1 MSRFYVTT
9 PIYYINDVPH
19 LGTAYTTIAA
29 DVLCRYHRMRG
40 HESRFLTGT
49 DEHGEKVQEAALAR
63 GMAPAAFADEVSA
76 TFRDAWPKL
85 GCAPD
90 DFIRTTEPRH
100 ARWVQD
106 LWKRIADKG
115 EIYLGHYD
123 GLYCVRCEAYYT
135 EKELE
140 QPGNICPIHKHP
152 VVSKKEPSY
161 FFRLSAYRDKLLDFY
176 EKHPDFVKPE
186 GRFNEIKAFV
196 SSELHDLSVSRTSF
210 DWGIHVPGDDKHVM
224 YVWFDALSN
233 YYSALTAPE
242 DNTRFWPHVVHV
254 MGKDI
259 LRFHAC
265 YWPAFMLAGGYEPP
279 QTEMAHGFLSYCGQ
293 KMSKSLRNTISPTAL
308 AEAVSAA
315 SAWGSGS
322 PDGALPPKLPIGADV
337 VRYTLMRA
345 IAFGQDGDFAIADL
359 IQRYHSELG
368 NQLGNLL
375 NRVLPFA
382 EAVPDKGAQTPL
394 EDKIA
399 AEYPAKAQA
408 AAEAFDALNPTVA
421 LGHIWSILAL
431 ANDYI
436 DKSAPWKAK
445 KEDPARLGTI
455 VATAVEL
462 LEAVSVMIYPVMPNV
477 AAAMREQLG
486 LAALVGEIG
495 NDRWPFQ
502 LPERAPGGKL
512 SKGSPIFPRFEKE
525 KEAELLAQ
533 FSPPKEEVPAE
544 AASPAAPPV
553 PDKAAVP
560 APAPSG
566 PVSAAAAGAES
577 ATPAAPR
584 EAKATIQYDDFAKME
599 LRVGLVLSAERVKKK
614 DKLLDLRVDVG
625 DPAPRRIIAGIA
637 KSYSPEQ
644 ITGKRV
650 VVLCNLAPREVV
662 KGLVSEGM
670 LLAGGDGDVLKV
682 ATLDGDLP
690 PGSGV
695 K

>member
-49 DEHGEKVQEAALAR
+49 DEHGEKVQESAVAQ
-63 GMAPAAFADEVSA
+63 GKAPPAYADEVSA
-76 TFRDAWPKL
+76 KFREAWPKL
-85 GCAPD
+85 ACSPD

-100 ARWVQD
+100 AKWVQD

-115 EIYLGHYD
+115 DIYLGHYD

-140 QPGNICPIHKHP
+140 QPNNLCPIHKHP
-152 VVSKKEPSY
+152 VVSKKEDSY
-161 FFRLSAYRDKLLDFY
+161 FFRLSAYRDRLLDFF
-176 EKHPDFVKPE
+176 EKNPGFVKPE
-186 GRFNEIKAFV
+186 GRFNEIKTFV
-196 SSELHDLSVSRTSF
+196 SQELRDLSVSRTTF
-210 DWGIHVPGDDKHVM
+210 DWGIKVPGDEKHVM

-242 DNTRFWPHVVHV
+242 DNTRYWDSVVHV

-265 YWPAFMLAGGYEPP
+265 YWPAFLLAAGYEPP
-279 QTEMAHGFLSYCGQ
+279 RMEIAHGFLSYCGQ

-308 AEAVSAA
+308 AEAI
-315 SAWGSGS
+315 S
-322 PDGALPPKLPIGADV
+322 PTIGADV

-359 IQRYHSELG
+359 LQRYSSELG

-382 EAVPDKGAQTPL
+382 ETVPEKAAATPL
-394 EDKIA
+394 EEKLA
-399 AEYPAKAQA
+399 ATYPALAQA
-408 AAEAFDALNPTVA
+408 AAEAFDAFNPTGA

-436 DKSAPWKAK
+436 DKAAPWAAK
-445 KEDPARLGTI
+445 KNDPARLGTI

-486 LAALVGEIG
+486 LPALVGEIG

-502 LPERAPGGKL
+502 LPKRAAFEKL
-512 SKGSPIFPRFEKE
+512 HRGTPIFPRFEKE
-525 KEAELLAQ
+525 KEAELLAA
-533 FSPPKEEVPAE
+533 FSPPKEEAPPE
-544 AASPAAPPV
+544 PPKAAAVESAKVESAPAA
-553 PDKAAVP
+553 
-560 APAPSG
+560 
-566 PVSAAAAGAES
+566 
-577 ATPAAPR
+577 PAAPR

-599 LRVGLVLSAERVKKK
+599 LRVGHVVSAERVKKK

-625 DPAPRRIIAGIA
+625 DEAPRRIIAGIA
-637 KSYSPEQ
+637 KSYAPEQ
-644 ITGKRV
+644 IVGKRV

-662 KGLVSEGM
+662 KGLISEGM

-682 ATLDGDLP
+682 ATLDGELP
-690 PGSGV
+690 PGSSV

>member
-1 MSRFYVTT
+1 MTSRFYVTT

-49 DEHGEKVQEAALAR
+49 DEHGEKVQESATQR
-63 GMAPAAFADEVSA
+63 GMAPQAYADEISVR
-76 TFRDAWPKL
+76 FREAWPKL
-85 GCAPD
+85 ACAPD

-100 ARWVQD
+100 KQWVQD

-115 EIYLGHYD
+115 DIYLGHYE

-140 QPGNICPIHKHP
+140 QPGNVCPIHKHP
-152 VVSKKEPSY
+152 VKLMKEPSY
-161 FFRLSAYRDKLLDFY
+161 FFRLASYQEKLLDFY

-186 GRFNEIKAFV
+186 VRYNELKSFV
-196 SSELHDLSVSRTSF
+196 AGGLTDLSVSRASF
-210 DWGIHVPGDDKHVM
+210 DWGIPVPGDDKHVM

-242 DNTRFWPHVVHV
+242 DNTRYWPSVVHV

-265 YWPAFMLAGGYEPP
+265 YWPAFLMAAGLEPP
-279 QTEMAHGFLSYCGQ
+279 AAEFVHGFLTYCGQ

-308 AEAVSAA
+308 ADAI
-315 SAWGSGS
+315 S
-322 PDGALPPKLPIGADV
+322 PVIGADV

-359 IQRYHSELG
+359 MQRYSSELG

-382 EAVPDKGAQTPL
+382 ESVPEKAQNTPL
-394 EDKIA
+394 EEKLL
-399 AEYPAKAQA
+399 AEYPAKAKA
-408 AAEAFDALNPTVA
+408 AAEAFDAHNPTAA
-421 LGHIWSILAL
+421 LGHVWSILGL

-436 DKSAPWKAK
+436 DKAAPWQAK
-445 KEDPARLGTI
+445 KNDPVRLGTI

-462 LEAVSVMIYPVMPNV
+462 LEAVSVMIWPVMPNV

-486 LAALVGEIG
+486 LAPLAGEVGL
-495 NDRWPFQ
+495 DRWPFS
-502 LPERAPGGKL
+502 LPARAPGGKL
-512 SKGSPIFPRFEKE
+512 SRGTPIFPRFEKE
-525 KEAELLAQ
+525 KEAELLAK
-533 FSPPKEEVPAE
+533 FSPPKEEVAAPAAE
-544 AASPAAPPV
+544 AKPAAAEPA
-553 PDKAAVP
+553 KAP
-560 APAPSG
+560 SAPAPE
-566 PVSAAAAGAES
+566 AATAQS
-577 ATPAAPR
+577 PAAPR
-584 EAKATIQYDDFAKME
+584 EAKPVIQYDDFAKME

-614 DKLLDLRVDVG
+614 DRLLDLRVDVG
-625 DPAPRRIIAGIA
+625 DAAPRRIVAGIA

-644 ITGKRV
+644 IIGKRV

-662 KGLVSEGM
+662 KGLTSEGM
-670 LLAGGDGDVLKV
+670 LLAGSEGDDLKV

-690 PGSGV
+690 PGAGV

>member
-49 DEHGEKVQEAALAR
+49 DEHGEKVQESATAR
-63 GMAPAAFADEVSA
+63 GMAPPAYADEVSA
-76 TFRDAWPKL
+76 KFREAWPKL
-85 GCAPD
+85 ACAPD

-100 ARWVQD
+100 ARWAQD

-115 EIYLGHYD
+115 DIYLGHYD

-140 QPGNICPIHKHP
+140 QPGNLCPIHKHP
-152 VVSKKEPSY
+152 AVSKKEDSY
-161 FFRLSAYRDKLLDFY
+161 FFRLSAYKDRLLEFY
-176 EKHPDFVKPE
+176 KQNPGFVKPE

-196 SSELHDLSVSRTSF
+196 SNDLIDLSVSRTTF
-210 DWGIHVPGDDKHVM
+210 DWGIKVPGDEKHVM

-242 DNTRFWPHVVHV
+242 DNTRYWDSVVHV

-265 YWPAFMLAGGYEPP
+265 YWPAFLLAAGYEPP
-279 QTEMAHGFLSYCGQ
+279 RAEIAHGFLSYCGQ

-308 AEAVSAA
+308 AEAISAA
-315 SAWGSGS
+315 GASGSGN
-322 PDGALPPKLPIGADV
+322 PPIGADV

-345 IAFGQDGDFAIADL
+345 IAFGQDGDFSIADL
-359 IQRYHSELG
+359 LQRYSSELG

-382 EAVPDKGAQTPL
+382 EAVPEKGPL
-394 EDKIA
+394 TALEEKVA

-408 AAEAFDALNPTVA
+408 AAEAFDAFNPTAA
-421 LGHIWSILAL
+421 LGHVWAILAL

-436 DKSAPWKAK
+436 DKAAPWAAK
-445 KEDPARLGTI
+445 KNDPARLGTI

-462 LEAVSVMIYPVMPNV
+462 LEAVSVMVYPVMPNV
-477 AAAMREQLG
+477 AAAMRVQLG
-486 LAALVGEIG
+486 LPELTGEIG
-495 NDRWPFQ
+495 NDRWPFA
-502 LPERAPGGKL
+502 LPSRAAGGKL
-512 SKGSPIFPRFEKE
+512 SRGLPIFPRFEKE
-525 KEAELLAQ
+525 KEAELLAA
-533 FSPPKEEVPAE
+533 FSPPKEEEPKPETATLPATQT
-544 AASPAAPPV
+544 
-553 PDKAAVP
+553 
-560 APAPSG
+560 
-566 PVSAAAAGAES
+566 AAAAKVETAS
-577 ATPAAPR
+577 PQAAAPR
-584 EAKATIQYDDFAKME
+584 EAKAIIAYDDFAKME
-599 LRVGLVLSAERVKKK
+599 LRVGLVVSAERVKKK

-625 DPAPRRIIAGIA
+625 DPAPRRIVAGIA
-637 KSYSPEQ
+637 KSYAPEQ
-644 ITGKRV
+644 IVGKKV

-690 PGSGV
+690 PGSTV